1 MSELET
7 RRQAAASHDLEPVEA
22 ETAELAEV
30 EVDEFAELD
39 ELDGDDA
46 DLLAIPPRA
55 DDLGTALAAR
65 PPRVQLP
72 KVTTALAASVLIC
85 AGFLGGVLVQKH
97 WGGSSGG
104 NRNAAATAFTGAR
117 TGRNGTGTGTGTGT
131 TGGFGTSRTGT
142 GTGAGGGIT
151 GTVTVVS
158 GDTLYVTAAD
168 GSVYTVKT
176 SGTTTV
182 NVTQAGTLSQ
192 LKPGQS
198 VVIAGSNDG
207 SGNVTA
213 TSITAGGSTSS
224 GSSNST
230 GGQ

>member
-7 RRQAAASHDLEPVEA
+7 RQSAAASRELEPVEA
-22 ETAELAEV
+22 ETAELAEA
-30 EVDEFAELD
+30 DDFD
-39 ELDGDDA
+39 ELEVLDATEA

-97 WGGSSGG
+97 WGGSSASNRGG
-104 NRNAAATAFTGAR
+104 FATTFGTGR
-117 TGRNGTGTGTGTGT
+117 TGTTGTGRTGTGTGTGT
-131 TGGFGTSRTGT
+131 TGGFAGRTGT
-142 GTGAGGGIT
+142 GGSAIT

-158 GDTLYVTAAD
+158 GGTLYVTAAD

-182 NVTQAGTLSQ
+182 DVTHAGTLSQ

-198 VVIAGSNDG
+198 VVIAGSDDG

-213 TSITAGGSTSS
+213 TSITAAGSSTTSGST
-224 GSSNST
+224 NST